1 MGSSCI
7 NLPNASRAKHVAIEL
22 APLDAGACAGGR
34 SPSGMMRSR
43 NPAGSRPRRGRRS
56 ATLAA
61 KERNLSVTWTVRSV
75 QDTRLARGAT
85 DMDTTTH
92 ERIEQLE
99 VLVRELITEVRGL
112 REESRREIQEF
123 RAEFRAYVE
132 RQEERDLQ
140 TAALLKG
147 ISTRLTTVEHRVGA
161 VEDRVTALEGAVGPQ

>member
-1 MGSSCI
+1 
-7 NLPNASRAKHVAIEL
+7 
-22 APLDAGACAGGR
+22 
-34 SPSGMMRSR
+34 
-43 NPAGSRPRRGRRS
+43 
-56 ATLAA
+56 
-61 KERNLSVTWTVRSV
+61 
-75 QDTRLARGAT
+75 
-85 DMDTTTH
+85 MDTTTH